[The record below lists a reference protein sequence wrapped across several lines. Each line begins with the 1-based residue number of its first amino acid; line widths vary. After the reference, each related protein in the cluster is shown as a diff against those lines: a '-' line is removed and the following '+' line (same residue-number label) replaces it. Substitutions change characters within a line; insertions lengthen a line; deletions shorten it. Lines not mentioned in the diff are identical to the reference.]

1 MPEYRRLPNSVQFGN
16 DIGNAGNDPILKRIM
31 QRLDKYRAARHAH
44 NKERQLRYLI
54 EIYFCSNQWLGAH
67 TSSKRRAPYLEAL
80 FRATVERLAINFECQ
95 GKLNL
100 LPFKLEE
107 YFGQKILRDK
117 WEADIGQ
124 RNDDGKKQAPEDRD
138 ISTADATFLSSKELA
153 LRRLTFKNG
162 KIYMWDWFR
171 GTRSVKLVPANSA
184 NAGNPIVITPGFSG
198 YALRMDREIFMTRHS
213 EGHEGAKVAHS
224 TYTAGQAVLCAG
236 EIAIKDGRLL
246 CVTTASGHY
255 QPKPEKLLHVLEHFR
270 SNGISM
276 GNVIVGTKSKDDRD
290 KFYPAREFLS
300 NRAQV
305 GRLEPLDREREKHMF
320 QQIPGWITGS
330 QYKMEVQGF
339 GRLSEQ
345 EILAQIF
352 A

>member
-1 MPEYRRLPNSVQFGN
+1 MPEYRRLPNSVQFN
-16 DIGNAGNDPILKRIM
+16 KDIGNAGNDPLLKRIM
-31 QRLDKYRAARHAH
+31 QRLDKYRAARHSK

-54 EIYFCSNQWLGAH
+54 ELYFCTNQWLNAH
-67 TSSKRRAPYLEAL
+67 KSSKRRAPYLEAL
-80 FRATVERLAINFECQ
+80 FRATVERLAINFECE

-107 YFGQKILRDK
+107 FFGQKIQMDK
-117 WEADIGQ
+117 WKADIGQ
-124 RNDDGKKQAPEDRD
+124 SNDDGREQRPEDRD
-138 ISTADATFLSSKELA
+138 ISMADATFLSSKELA
-153 LRRLTFKNG
+153 LRRLTFKEG
-162 KIYMWDWFR
+162 KIYMWDWFN
-171 GTRSVKLVPANSA
+171 GTKSVKLIPANSA
-184 NAGNPIVITPGFSG
+184 RAGNPMVITPGFAG

-236 EIAIKDGRLL
+236 EIAIEDGRLL

-276 GNVIVGTKSKDDRD
+276 GGVIVGTKSREGGD
-290 KFYPAREFLS
+290 KYYPAREFLS

-305 GRLEPLDREREKHMF
+305 GRLVHLDRNAEKDLF
-320 QQIPGWITGS
+320 RRIPGWIKGS
-330 QYKMEVQGF
+330 QDKLEAVGF
-339 GRLSEQ
+339 GRLSE
-345 EILAQIF
+345 EDILGQIF
-352 A
+352 G